1 MKRSHK
7 GLAALATMATSMA
20 GGCGGG
26 SSSVTITDVF
36 TTESSTTSTLAPA
49 SAQGLYEGVAS
60 NGHFF
65 NTLVL
70 ENDQYYIIYGN
81 LAGELFTV
89 TGLITG
95 TGQSSG
101 GGFNSAD
108 LKDFTPGGVVFVGS
122 MSASFTPDVRFD
134 GVVSVRGQGIS
145 FPGNSLPV
153 ERYNHDTPAGLAE
166 IAGSLDHDQLARCRH
181 KPERCRQW
189 GFYRRVG
196 WLQFQRYVQAAGW
209 RQERIRC
216 EFQFRFLSLRAG
228 QSDCDRS
235 CSELSS
241 NQWSAATDHGSQRC
255 RPECGHGVRRN
266 ALDVKNP
273 DECLTPSFP

>member
-166 IAGSLDHDQLARCRH
+166 IAGAWTMTSLQGAGTSLSVADNGDFTGVSDGCNFSGTF
-181 KPERCRQW
+181 KP
-189 GFYRRVG
+189 
-196 WLQFQRYVQAAGW
+196 
-209 RQERIRC
+209 
-216 EFQFRFLSLRAG
+216 RAG
-228 QSDCDRS
+228 GKNVFDANFSFG
-235 CSELSS
+235 SS
-241 NQWSAATDHGSQRC
+241 PCIMANQTVTGHAVNYLQMNGQQQLIHGSQRAG
-255 RPECGHGVRRN
+255 RSAATAFAGTR
-266 ALDVKNP
+266 
-273 DECLTPSFP
+273 